1 MCVYMYICICMCV
14 HIMYPGG
21 RPHKWLHKK
30 CVRLSYICH
39 TWFVAGTRASSRWC
53 KCVKFGLCMI
63 CGRSSGLRHF
73 VCDTTHSMCYILI
86 LYVTWLIPCVTRLS
100 SICNLTQFYLWPD
113 SFYVWHDSFYVCD
126 TKHSTRD
133 ILICDILIPCVT
145 RLILCVTWLILC
157 VTWLILCVTCLILYT
172 TWLNSMCD
180 MPHSCLWFVA
190 GTRAWSR
197 RGVFGE
203 GRWDCETD
211 EQNRRCIGVLQV
223 CRPEPWTWTL
233 NLNPQT

>member
-1 MCVYMYICICMCV
+1 MICIYTYIYICVLQCV
-14 HIMYPGG
+14 
-21 RPHKWLHKK
+21 LQ
-30 CVRLSYICH
+30 CVSQCVLQYIYVR
-39 TWFVAGTRASSRWC
+39 FA
-53 KCVKFGLCMI
+53 LCMI
-63 CGRSSGLRHF
+63 CGRFPGLRHF
-73 VCDTTHSMCYILI
+73 VSDTTHSMCYILI
-86 LYVTWLIPCVTRLS
+86 LYVT
-100 SICNLTQFYLWPD
+100 Y
-113 SFYVWHDSFYVCD
+113 SFHVWHDSFYVCD